1 MTKKMNRIAAKQ
13 WADYRRE
20 QEQKEAD
27 AKRREA
33 DLDAL
38 RKLRDYLIWN
48 GRGEPAETLIAA
60 IDDYAGHLTGNR
72 ETLWSSDARKIM
84 SSGTNRSND
93 V

>member
-20 QEQKEAD
+20 QEQKTA
-27 AKRREA
+27 ATKRLEI
-33 DLDAL
+33 DLEAL

-48 GRGEPAETLIAA
+48 GRGEPAQTLIAA